1 MGRAAYPITY
11 LEYQV
16 GGTDEYNNDVD
27 TWAEGVE
34 RMIFGANDP
43 ETSEDPSAGPN
54 RTIITRKLLIPPG
67 QTYSPRDRV
76 VLADEPG
83 FQYEVEGT
91 NSDGHNPYGWNP
103 GGTVIVRRT
112 DG

>member
-1 MGRAAYPITY
+1 MPGAYPITY
-11 LEYQV
+11 LEYSGDGRDQ
-16 GGTDEYNNDVD
+16 YNNTID

-34 RMIFGANDP
+34 RKIYGANDP
-43 ETSEDPSAGPN
+43 ETSEDSAAGPD
-54 RTIITRKLLIPPG
+54 RTVITRKLLIPPG
-67 QTYSPRDRV
+67 QRYAPRDRV

-83 FQYEVEGT
+83 HTYEVEGT

-103 GGTVIVRRT
+103 GGTVIVRRV